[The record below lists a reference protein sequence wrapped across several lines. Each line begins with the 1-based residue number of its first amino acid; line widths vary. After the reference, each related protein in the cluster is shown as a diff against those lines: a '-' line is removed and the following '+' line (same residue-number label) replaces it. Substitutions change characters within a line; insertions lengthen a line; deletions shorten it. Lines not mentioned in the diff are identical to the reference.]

1 MIRSVC
7 MMCWIGSL
15 WIHILLAQGSD
26 SLYNRYQEST
36 LIDSPAERDSLS
48 ISSYADYAIYQINEN
63 HESAELF
70 IDTLYQLCQASTW
83 PKAEGIYF
91 RVRGRYF
98 DRQGNMDEAM
108 NMFNQAIDT
117 LKQAGPPYDDYST
130 ALVGAGFVFLNTGLY
145 EESLA
150 TLREGYRFAK
160 EADHIK
166 NQWLTLNFFGDYYY
180 YSAFRQEQFDSALY
194 YYLRTDTLME
204 THSMGNYYVSDND
217 LGLANVY
224 RRLGKEK
231 ESDFHFNRALKLA
244 EEEENYGVIYALYVD
259 KAEIE
264 ENAGNLT
271 EALALKLQAYEYV
284 QKSGWIEFIAR
295 ADNHLY
301 NSYKTLGD
309 YRNALIH
316 YERYIG
322 AQDSMKKRDATARYA
337 ELEAKYESEKKEQ
350 EIIQL
355 KNKNLTQW
363 RNFLIVFSILGA
375 IIVAIVARNNWR
387 LTKNNR
393 ILAKK
398 NQEIMLAQLRGQNLE
413 RRRMATELHDNL
425 NTKIAAIRWQ
435 LEAVAPAANG
445 KVKSVL
451 ENTLGLVN
459 DVYGDVRLISHNLMP
474 EKVEA
479 LGLIAA
485 LENLITQLKQNN
497 KVNFH
502 LVVNTAPDFSFDSL
516 TYPLY
521 NIIFEMI
528 NNILKHSEAE
538 NGWISISEEGD
549 HINVTVSDD
558 GIGFDIDERT
568 SGYGI
573 NNITSR
579 LENIKGHWHIESAPG
594 EGTKFFM
601 EIPKII

>member
-7 MMCWIGSL
+7 IACWIGSL
-15 WIHILLAQGSD
+15 WMHVLIAQRAD
-26 SLYNRYQEST
+26 SLYKRYQET
-36 LIDSPAERDSLS
+36 ALMDSPAERDSLS
-48 ISSYADYAIYQINEN
+48 ISYYADFAVYQINDN
-63 HESAELF
+63 HPDGELF
-70 IDTLYQLCQASTW
+70 LDTLNQLCRTSTW
-83 PKAEGIYF
+83 PKAEGIF
-91 RVRGRYF
+91 LRVRGRYF
-98 DRQGNMDEAM
+98 DRQGNMDEAL
-108 NMFNQAIDT
+108 NMYNRAIDT
-117 LKQAGPPYDDYST
+117 LKQAGAPYGDYST
-130 ALVGAGFVFLNTGLY
+130 ALVGAGFVLLNTGLY

-150 TLREGYRFAK
+150 TLRNGYHYAVQS
-160 EADHIK
+160 EHIK
-166 NQWLTLNFFGDYYY
+166 NQWVTLNFFGDYYY

-194 YYLRTDTLME
+194 YYQRTDSLIKV
-204 THSMGNYYVSDND
+204 HKLGNYYISDND

-224 RRLGKEK
+224 RRLGREE
-231 ESDFHFNRALKLA
+231 ESNFHFNRALKMA

-259 KAEIE
+259 KAEIV
-264 ENAGNLT
+264 ENEGKLT

-301 NSYKTLGD
+301 NSYKSVGD
-309 YRNALIH
+309 YRNALVH
-316 YERYIG
+316 YERYIE

-337 ELEAKYESEKKEQ
+337 ELEAKYESEHKEQ

-355 KNKNLTQW
+355 KNKNLMQW
-363 RNFLIVFSILGA
+363 RNFLIVFSLLGA
-375 IIVAIVARNNWR
+375 VIVVIVVRNNYR
-387 LTKNNR
+387 LTKSNR
-393 ILAKK
+393 MLEKK

-435 LEAVAPAANG
+435 LEAVTPAANG
-445 KVKSVL
+445 KVKNVL
-451 ENTLGLVN
+451 QNTLDLVN

-479 LGLIAA
+479 LGLVAA
-485 LENLITQLKQNN
+485 LENLISQLKQNN

-502 LVVNTAPDFSFDSL
+502 LVVNTAPNFSFDSL

-549 HINVTVSDD
+549 QILVTVSDD

>member
-1 MIRSVC
+1 M
-7 MMCWIGSL
+7 L
-15 WIHILLAQGSD
+15 
-26 SLYNRYQEST
+26 
-36 LIDSPAERDSLS
+36 
-48 ISSYADYAIYQINEN
+48 
-63 HESAELF
+63 
-70 IDTLYQLCQASTW
+70 
-83 PKAEGIYF
+83 
-91 RVRGRYF
+91 
-98 DRQGNMDEAM
+98 
-108 NMFNQAIDT
+108 
-117 LKQAGPPYDDYST
+117 
-130 ALVGAGFVFLNTGLY
+130 
-145 EESLA
+145 
-150 TLREGYRFAK
+150 
-160 EADHIK
+160 
-166 NQWLTLNFFGDYYY
+166 
-180 YSAFRQEQFDSALY
+180 
-194 YYLRTDTLME
+194 
-204 THSMGNYYVSDND
+204 
-217 LGLANVY
+217 
-224 RRLGKEK
+224 
-231 ESDFHFNRALKLA
+231 

-259 KAEIE
+259 KAEIL
-264 ENAGNLT
+264 ENEGKLA

-316 YERYIG
+316 YERYIE

-337 ELEAKYESEKKEQ
+337 ELEAKYESEQKEQ
-350 EIIQL
+350 EITQL
-355 KNKNLTQW
+355 KNDNLTQW

-375 IIVAIVARNNWR
+375 VIVAIVARNNYR
-387 LTKNNR
+387 LTKSNR
-393 ILAKK
+393 ILEKK

-435 LEAVAPAANG
+435 LEAVAPSASG
-445 KVKSVL
+445 KVKNVL
-451 ENTLGLVN
+451 QSTLNLVN

-485 LENLITQLKQNN
+485 LENLITQLKENN
-497 KVNFH
+497 KVHFH

-528 NNILKHSEAE
+528 NNILKHAEAE

-549 HINVTVSDD
+549 QILITVSDD